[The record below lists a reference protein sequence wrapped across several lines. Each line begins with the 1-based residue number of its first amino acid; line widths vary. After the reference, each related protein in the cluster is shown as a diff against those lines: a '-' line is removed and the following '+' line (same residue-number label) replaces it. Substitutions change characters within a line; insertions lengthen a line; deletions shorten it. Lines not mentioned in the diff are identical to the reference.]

1 MKDFSISNELFQ
13 RALKSI
19 PLASQTFSKSHYAYV
34 QNSPK
39 FIERGQGSHVWDVD
53 GNEYV
58 DFIMALLPIVLG
70 YNYQPVNQAVI
81 RQLEKGTIFSLPHK
95 LEIELAEKLIS
106 IIPCA
111 EMVRFGKNGSD
122 VTAGAVR
129 LARAYTGRDRVAVCG
144 YHGWLDWY
152 IGSTIQ
158 HKGVPR
164 AVRELTHPFTYNDIN
179 SLESLFE
186 QYPGEFAG
194 VIMEPMHYEEPK
206 DNFLIKARDL
216 AHKHGA
222 VFILDEIVTGF
233 IFDLGGA
240 QKLFGVTPDLAAFGK
255 RMANG
260 FPISALVGK
269 REIMK
274 LLDEVFFSFTFGGDT
289 ISIVAALATISEME
303 TKNVIKYFWDKGIKI
318 KGGVENLIEKHTLSN
333 WIEIGGKPV
342 LSMLKFNG
350 DATYSAN
357 EIKSLW
363 QQELID
369 RGILCLG
376 SHNLSYSH
384 SDEDINRLLEVYD
397 EVFGILKAAVENKTV
412 LEQIHGT
419 PLNPRYAPRP
429 L

>member
-1 MKDFSISNELFQ
+1 MKNFSKSNELFQ

-39 FIERGQGSHVWDVD
+39 FIDRGQGSHVWDVD
-53 GNEYV
+53 GNEYI
-58 DFIMALLPIVLG
+58 DFVSALLPVLLG
-70 YNYQPVNQAVI
+70 YNYEPVNKAVI
-81 RQLEKGTIFSLPHK
+81 RQLESGTIFSLPHK

-152 IGSTIQ
+152 IGSTTQ
-158 HKGVPR
+158 CKGVPK
-164 AVRELTHPFTYNDIN
+164 AVRELTHPFIYNDIS
-179 SLESLFE
+179 SLESFFN
-186 QYPGEFAG
+186 QYPGEFAA

-206 DNFLIKARDL
+206 DDFLMKVRDL
-216 AHKHGA
+216 AHKNGA
-222 VFILDEIVTGF
+222 IFIFDEIVTGF
-233 IFDLGGA
+233 HFDLGGA
-240 QKLFGVTPDLAAFGK
+240 QKLFGVIPDLATFGK
-255 RMANG
+255 RMGNG

-269 REIMK
+269 REIME

-289 ISIVAALATISEME
+289 VSIAAALATISEVE
-303 TKNVIKYFWDKGIKI
+303 TKSVIEYLWGKGSKI
-318 KGGVENLIEKHTLSN
+318 KAEVESLIEKHALSD

-342 LSMLKFNG
+342 FSILRFKGNR
-350 DATYSAN
+350 TYDAN

-363 QQELID
+363 LQELID

-376 SHNLSYSH
+376 SHNLTYSH
-384 SDEDINRLLEVYD
+384 SDKDIKRLLEAYD
-397 EVFGILKAAVENKTV
+397 EVFGILKQAIENETV
-412 LEQIHGT
+412 LQRIDGP
-419 PLNPRYAPRP
+419 PLHPRYSPRP